1 MTPLEVDNWCLNL
14 KKLSSVRH
22 KNILLRAAHGEIYSK
37 EKLARFG
44 LIQDQQCPR
53 CGLVE
58 DLRHKLIDCEYT
70 KRIWGVAFGKSNPTG
85 YDLDIENRILGA
97 FRGCTATKLTLHAE
111 ILLRLSS
118 LKDDQNY
125 LLNLSW
131 TCWSQTATWWHCACD
146 DSFRSWGVNWNRYRN
161 LNRKRNLR
169 DPEQYACDG
178 SCHH

>member
-1 MTPLEVDNWCLNL
+1 MWLTC
-14 KKLSSVRH
+14 
-22 KNILLRAAHGEIYSK
+22 EIYSK

-58 DLRHKLIDCEYT
+58 DLRHKLKDCEYT

-111 ILLRLSS
+111 ILLRLTS

-125 LLNLSW
+125 LLMPKRFVDNAIVYLL
-131 TCWSQTATWWHCACD
+131 
-146 DSFRSWGVNWNRYRN
+146 RKEKNRRIKDE
-161 LNRKRNLR
+161 LEALL
-169 DPEQYACDG
+169 G
-178 SCHH
+178 

>member
-1 MTPLEVDNWCLNL
+1 MSRASKEPICIYKLGAIMTPLEVDNWCFNL

-111 ILLRLSS
+111 ILLRLTS

-125 LLNLSW
+125 LLMPKRFVDNAIMYLL
-131 TCWSQTATWWHCACD
+131 
-146 DSFRSWGVNWNRYRN
+146 RKEKNRRIKDE
-161 LNRKRNLR
+161 LEALL
-169 DPEQYACDG
+169 G
-178 SCHH
+178 